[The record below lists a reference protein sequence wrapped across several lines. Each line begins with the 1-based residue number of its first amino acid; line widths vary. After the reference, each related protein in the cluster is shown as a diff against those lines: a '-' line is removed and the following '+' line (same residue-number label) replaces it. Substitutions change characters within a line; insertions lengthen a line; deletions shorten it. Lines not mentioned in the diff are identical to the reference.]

1 MSNHEYYT
9 IFSFYL
15 KERKMFGKLTTLY
28 PIDEHYPLHFYI
40 QNAVNSDDI
49 KDIQNIQIYKDD
61 KTHETYETYDLY
73 IIDNHHRYYQY
84 IYQQKKGVYYYLL

>member
-1 MSNHEYYT
+1 MSIHEYYT

-40 QNAVNSDDI
+40 QNALNSDDIKDI
-49 KDIQNIQIYKDD
+49 KDIQNIQI
-61 KTHETYETYDLY
+61 
-73 IIDNHHRYYQY
+73 DNDSNDSNDSNY
-84 IYQQKKGVYYYLL
+84 